1 MLLPAYVP
9 GLSKRIL
16 DYGSVTVLG
25 FNENTLFSN
34 KSCKEITGSR
44 EVSFLSFRGKREKRN
59 KDSHQTKIQMGPWSV
74 DCEMGSAGR
83 CSRC

>member
-44 EVSFLSFRGKREKRN
+44 EVSFPVFQRKERKKE
-59 KDSHQTKIQMGPWSV
+59 
-74 DCEMGSAGR
+74 
-83 CSRC
+83 

>member
-1 MLLPAYVP
+1 MTVKMLLPAYVP
-9 GLSKRIL
+9 GLSKCIL

-59 KDSHQTKIQMGPWSV
+59 KDSHQTKMQMGPWSV
-74 DCEMGSAGR
+74 DCEMVR
-83 CSRC
+83 KCR